1 MLILGIGGSKGQE
14 RVLLMFSN
22 NAIEINHISKMFQLY
37 NQPQDRLKQSIFPKI
52 QYMLGIPQCTYF
64 NEFWALRDISF
75 QIKKGET
82 VGIVGR
88 NGSGKST
95 LLQIICGT
103 LTPTSGDVFV
113 NGRLT
118 ALLELGSGFN
128 PEFTGRE
135 NVYLSGSILGF
146 SKEEMDNW
154 FDGIAA
160 FADIGEFMD
169 QQVKFYS
176 SGMYVRLAF
185 ATNIMVEPD
194 VMVIDEALA
203 VGDMRFQIKCMS
215 AIRRKQESGAT
226 ILFVSHDMNALKSL
240 CTRAIYMDGGKLQAI
255 GPAIDVA
262 NSYFKRMRDEIDVDL
277 KQMKSSSFI
286 TSESLQKDS
295 EIPQSEIS
303 EQEDMSNRDLIYI
316 SESDIKSFEKSVALF
331 RMGIGGARILYAEL
345 LDEYKNS
352 ISTVEFNQPVWI
364 RFLFECFEEK
374 ELTANFYIL
383 DDKGIP
389 ITGSNLILSNHPAL
403 HVKKYD
409 KYLVEYHLAALPLQD
424 GIYSLTV
431 SLIEPTADSIN
442 APSIF
447 IDYIENAVVFNVM
460 PQKPHKIWSKIFLFP
475 SVDVK
480 KL

>member
-1 MLILGIGGSKGQE
+1 MDSGGFKKHGKASQ
-14 RVLLMFSN
+14 MSSNFSIKVEN
-22 NAIEINHISKMFQLY
+22 ISKVYHLY
-37 NQPQDRLKQSIFPKI
+37 NQPQDRLKQAVLPKFQTAVGRTPR
-52 QYMLGIPQCTYF
+52 QYF
-64 NEFWALRDISF
+64 REFWALHDISF
-75 QIKKGET
+75 EIKKGET
-82 VGIVGR
+82 LGIVGR

-95 LLQIICGT
+95 LLQVICGT
-103 LTPTSGDVFV
+103 LTPTSGNVYV
-113 NGRLT
+113 EGRLT

-154 FDGIAA
+154 FDDIAA

-203 VGDMRFQIKCMS
+203 VGDMRFQVKCMS
-215 AIRRKQESGAT
+215 AIRRRQESGAT
-226 ILFVSHDMNALKSL
+226 ILFVSHDMNAVKSL
-240 CTRAIYMDGGKLQAI
+240 CTRAVYMDSGKLQEI
-255 GPAIDVA
+255 GPAVDVA
-262 NSYFKRMRDEIDVDL
+262 NSYFKRMRNEIDADL
-277 KQMKSSSFI
+277 MRMQNSFPI
-286 TSESLQKDS
+286 TPEPTRTDS
-295 EIPQSEIS
+295 EISQSQTF
-303 EQEDMSNRDLIYI
+303 EQEVLDRDLVHI
-316 SESDIKSFEKSVALF
+316 SESDIKGFEKSAALF

-345 LDEYKNS
+345 LDENKHS

-364 RFLFECFEEK
+364 RFLFESFEEK

-403 HVKKYD
+403 HVQKGD
-409 KYLVEYHLAALPLQD
+409 KFLVEYHLATLPLQD

-431 SLIEPTADSIN
+431 SLIEPTASTIS

-447 IDYIENAVVFNVM
+447 IDYIENAVVFNVT
-460 PQKPHKIWSKIFLFP
+460 PHRPHKIWAKIFLFP
-475 SVDVK
+475 SVEVK